1 MNPNVSSGAADE
13 LQRSRGGAE
22 PDARVTDPVV
32 CGQGA
37 GSGEQGAGGQ
47 STIVALILKSFPL
60 NDLLPYRPTALPP
73 DGGWVPPVIG
83 VHRGFETFRDQYQ

>member
-22 PDARVTDPVV
+22 PDARVTVPVV

-37 GSGEQGAGGQ
+37 GSGEQGAGEQ

-60 NDLLPYRPTALPP
+60 NDLLPYRLTAGRGTGTAG
-73 DGGWVPPVIG
+73 DSG
-83 VHRGFETFRDQYQ
+83 VWRGVETFPGKYQ